1 MSYLSYYMEYL
12 DFELEDY
19 FDKDDDILTYDLF
32 LKSAIDYSNDK
43 DEKADKYYSKY
54 AFQKNTDIN
63 APIFQL
69 NRANIL
75 KHRASLMQNFTNSF
89 ARIIKD
95 ENRIMCFT
103 TVTIA
108 PKYRLANYQDSYKR
122 TILNQHNLFTK
133 FYTHIRHDKS
143 NRNVKYFRV
152 FELHK
157 KGDIHSHSM
166 DFIKDNLLNICN
178 HINVMKRAKKSKDIG
193 RIEIRLPYKYKNQII
208 NIYSLKRHGDR
219 YYENLK
225 EYKSG
230 NSLIFTFFQPN
241 KDNFKDIV
249 SYILK
254 YTQKNVAYTKS
265 KSNEYYIFR
274 KLGIR
279 SFVYSLKVLPS
290 LVAYQKVRT
299 ELIKRNNKYK
309 DLYELQ
315 KDIDKGLVSF
325 YTTYEIKDP
334 IYRTKISERVEKVDY
349 SQECPIIYTFLSKK
363 DICVSKRECKL
374 IAVTVSFSDFSPAII
389 WQTGQYSTIELPEAA

>member
-1 MSYLSYYMEYL
+1 MSYLSSYLEYL
-12 DFELEDY
+12 DFEIDEY
-19 FDKDDDILTYDLF
+19 FDKDDDIFTYDLF
-32 LKSAIDYSNDK
+32 LNNAIEYSNDK
-43 DEKADKYYSKY
+43 DKQADKYYSKY
-54 AFQKNTDIN
+54 VFQSKTDN
-63 APIFQL
+63 SPTFQL
-69 NRANIL
+69 NRADIL

-89 ARIIKD
+89 ARIMTD

-108 PKYRLANYQDSYKR
+108 PKYRLLNYQDSYKR

-133 FYTHIRHDKS
+133 FYTHIRHDKN

-166 DFIKDNLLNICN
+166 DFIQDNLLNICN
-178 HINVMKRAKKSKDIG
+178 HINVIKRAKKSKDIG
-193 RIEIRLPYKYKNQII
+193 RIEIRLPYKYKSQII
-208 NIYSLKRHGDR
+208 NIYSLNRHSDR

-230 NSLIFTFFQPN
+230 NSLIFTFFQPD

-254 YTQKNVAYTKS
+254 YTQKNVAFTES

-279 SFVYSLKVLPS
+279 SFTYSLGVLPS
-290 LVAYQKVRT
+290 LVAYQKVRAK
-299 ELIKRNNKYK
+299 LIKKNKRYS

-315 KDIDKGLVSF
+315 KDIDKGLVTF

-334 IYRTKISERVEKVDY
+334 IYRTKISERIEKIDN
-349 SQECPIIYTFLSKK
+349 SKDCPIIYTFMSKN
-363 DICVSKRECKL
+363 DICISKRKCKL
-374 IAVTVSFSDFSPAII
+374 IAVSVTFSDLSPAII
-389 WQTGQYSTIELPEAA
+389 WLTGQYSKVELSKVA